1 MKYKM
6 DFTVEKSVQNWE
18 VVQQSDGFADIDL
31 WGTFK
36 EDENN
41 QELILRVF
49 DEFTDEPMTEWE
61 NIPVI
66 DNQWKTKIELQTGGP
81 YRLEI
86 RVWDMECWKVRSPL
100 VYAVH
105 HFCVGDVY
113 IVAGQSNAIGT
124 GHGELYESP
133 EIGVHTLRN
142 CKYWDLATNPMYDGR
157 GWNSPNLAFAKRMKK
172 ALNYPIGIIPC
183 AYGGS
188 TISQWLP
195 QDDGVFYKKMI
206 EAVSGKNVK
215 GIVWYQGESEGMC
228 CNSENYLERFTSFV
242 NSVRKDL
249 NNPELPII
257 TVQVGRHTDDFE
269 NGAELDIHYD
279 AVREAQRQASKVLE
293 KIYIVPSIDLG
304 RMTDGIHNSKSS
316 NLLLGERCARMALY
330 KIYGKG
336 IDPSAPDL
344 EYAKKT
350 DANTIELKFSG
361 VEDTLM
367 AYHVTDPDRLPI
379 AVEDRNGE
387 NKIKSFSITKDTIV
401 LNCSRDIDET
411 TSVKCQYGRN
421 PLNIIQ
427 DFGKQIAV
435 LCFSNVKVENN

>member
-1 MKYKM
+1 MNCSFM
-6 DFTVEKSVQNWE
+6 IDKSVENWE
-18 VVQQSDGFADIDL
+18 IVQQSNGFAYIDL
-31 WGTFK
+31 CGTY
-36 EDENN
+36 EQGESDA
-41 QELILRVF
+41 ELIVRVF

-61 NIPVI
+61 RVSVFG
-66 DNQWKTKIELQTGGP
+66 NQWNTKIKLQAGGP

-86 RVWDMECWKVRSPL
+86 RIWNREGWKVRAQL
-100 VYAVH
+100 AHAVH

-124 GHGELYESP
+124 GHGELYEAP

-157 GWNSPNLAFAKRMKK
+157 GCHSPNLAFAKRLKK
-172 ALNYPIGIIPC
+172 TLNYPIGIIPC

-188 TISQWLP
+188 SLSQWLP
-195 QDDGVFYKKMI
+195 QEDGLFYKEMI
-206 EAVSGKNVK
+206 EAVSGKSVK
-215 GIVWYQGESEGMC
+215 GMIWYQGESEGMA

-242 NSVRKDL
+242 NTVRDEL
-249 NNPELPII
+249 HNPELPII

-269 NGAELDIHYD
+269 NGTEMDRHYD
-279 AVREAQRQASKVLE
+279 AVREAQRQAAKTLE
-293 KIYIVPSIDLG
+293 NVYVIPSIDLG

-316 NLLLGERCARMALY
+316 NLLLGERCARLALY

-344 EYAKKT
+344 IYAEKT
-350 DANTIELKFSG
+350 DCNIITLKFSN

-367 AYHVTDPDRLPI
+367 AYHVTNPERFPI
-379 AVEDRNGE
+379 AVEDKNGG
-387 NKIKSFSITKDTIV
+387 NKIESFSISKDTIV
-401 LNCSRDIDET
+401 LTCNRDIDET
-411 TSVKCQYGRN
+411 TRIKCQYGRN

-435 LCFSNVKVENN
+435 LCFSNVKVTVK